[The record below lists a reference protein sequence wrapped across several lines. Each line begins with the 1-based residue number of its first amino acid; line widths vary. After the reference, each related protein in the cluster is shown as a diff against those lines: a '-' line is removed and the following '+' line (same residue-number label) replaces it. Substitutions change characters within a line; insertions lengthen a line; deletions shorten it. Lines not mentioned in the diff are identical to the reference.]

1 MSIPSNGITAE
12 VIRESMAPYL
22 LSLDLLHATFAAIPA
37 PPPDAT
43 PAWRRARVTRLT
55 AEIVAPMPANA
66 DQARISAQVLIFREL
81 ADTSAKAAQAPGQT
95 ADQMCRLARTANGL
109 MRTAIELRRS
119 LARLQQKPAPFFG
132 TIDDQEVD
140 IAAVDAR
147 WGNHAAQPPGQPPAQ
162 PIEPP
167 SASPPKQPPRDTTP
181 PPAQPDPAPA
191 TPTPPNPETHT
202 APSPHT
208 QPAQPPH
215 PDHVDGTPEW
225 TRIKLDEG
233 PGWSREVL
241 RHRSSNTGGN
251 GTTPGSTT

>member
-1 MSIPSNGITAE
+1 MSIPSNGITPE

-95 ADQMCRLARTANGL
+95 ADQMCRMARTANGL

-132 TIDDQEVD
+132 TVDDHEVD
-140 IAAVDAR
+140 LPAVDAR
-147 WGNHAAQPPGQPPAQ
+147 WGNHAA
-162 PIEPP
+162 
-167 SASPPKQPPRDTTP
+167 
-181 PPAQPDPAPA
+181 
-191 TPTPPNPETHT
+191 
-202 APSPHT
+202 
-208 QPAQPPH
+208 
-215 PDHVDGTPEW
+215 
-225 TRIKLDEG
+225 
-233 PGWSREVL
+233 
-241 RHRSSNTGGN
+241 
-251 GTTPGSTT
+251 